1 MHHHHNHALV
11 VLSILI
17 ASFASYTALDLANSL
32 TSAKG
37 KARFVWLI
45 GGSLAMGVGI
55 WSMHFIGMLAF
66 RLPGIDIYYDVPLLI
81 LSIVVAIL
89 ASALALHLVS
99 SKKPTV
105 KTFGT
110 GSLVMGAAIAGMH
123 YIGIWSMRLNATI
136 QWNLSLV
143 VLSILIALLS
153 SFAALMIA
161 FKLRNDL
168 SLRGFLYRGLGGIFM
183 GIAISGMH
191 YTAMAAMHFTFDN
204 SLMIS
209 SQDVLASDGLAAAV
223 VIGTIF
229 ILGIALTGS
238 NVERA
243 LTRKDEGIRLRDE
256 FMSIASHELKTP
268 LTSAKLQTELI
279 IRQLLNSDIDKEK
292 IIKNL
297 TKSRDSLER
306 IAHLIE
312 DMLDIS
318 RITSGKIALRKVE
331 ADLGE
336 VAEDVFERFKPQFEN
351 QNTPVE
357 FKKNKA
363 IGAFDPY
370 RIEQVIANLLTNALK
385 YGECKLVEI
394 CVESG
399 PSYIQLEVKDK
410 GMGIPETH
418 FKKVFERFE
427 RAVDKNQVSG
437 LGIGLFIVKEIIEA
451 HGGTVWFDSELGK
464 GSTFYFRLPKS

>member
-11 VLSILI
+11 ILSVLI

-37 KARFVWLI
+37 RTRIIWLI

-66 RLPGIDIYYDVPLLI
+66 RLPGLNIYYDVPLLI
-81 LSIVVAIL
+81 LSIIVAIL
-89 ASALALHLVS
+89 ASALALQLVS
-99 SKKPTV
+99 SKEPSLKV
-105 KTFGT
+105 FGG
-110 GSLVMGAAIAGMH
+110 GSLIMGAAIAGMH

-136 QWNLSLV
+136 QWNFTLV

-153 SFAALMIA
+153 SFSALMIA
-161 FKLRNDL
+161 FKLRSDL
-168 SLRGFLYRGLGGIFM
+168 SLKGFLYRGLGGILM

-191 YTAMAAMHFTFDN
+191 YTAMAAMSFTFDN
-204 SLMIS
+204 TLIVS

-243 LTRKDEGIRLRDE
+243 LTRKNEGIRLRDE

-268 LTSAKLQTELI
+268 LTSAKLQTDLI
-279 IRQLLNSDIDKEK
+279 IRQLSHSEFDKQK
-292 IIKNL
+292 IVSML
-297 TKSRDSLER
+297 HKSRDSLER

-331 ADLGE
+331 ADLGQ
-336 VAEDVFERFKPQFEN
+336 VATDVFERFKPQFDHLS
-351 QNTPVE
+351 TPVE
-357 FKKNKA
+357 ITKQSAVGF
-363 IGAFDPY
+363 FDTY
-370 RIEQVIANLLTNALK
+370 RVEQVIANLLSNALK
-385 YGECKLVEI
+385 YGEGKLVEI
-394 CVESG
+394 SVEAHSH
-399 PSYIQLEVKDK
+399 YLELKVRDR
-410 GMGIPETH
+410 GIGIPESH
-418 FKKVFERFE
+418 FQKVFERFE
-427 RAVDKNQVSG
+427 RAVDANAISG
-437 LGIGLFIVKEIIEA
+437 LGIGLFIVKEIIEG
-451 HGGTVWFDSELGK
+451 HGGTVHLESELGK
-464 GSTFYFRLPKS
+464 GSVFSFRLPRV